1 MAHNKLF
8 AQLERLE
15 SKYLPMWQE
24 ICEIE
29 SPTGCKSGVDAVAD
43 YCIRHA
49 ENMGW
54 DVVRGHEEISG
65 DPVCITM
72 NSGNQMA
79 PICLSAHM
87 DTVHP
92 VGAFGKPAVRIEGDR
107 MVGPGVM
114 DCKGNIIAAMMVMEA
129 LQKCGYDKRP
139 VKLILQSDEETGSRG
154 SGKRTVDFMERH
166 AQGCLCFLNMEPMN
180 PGKVTVQRKGIMG
193 FQIDITGK
201 AGHAGYCYN
210 FANAISEAA
219 QKISRLEQWKEPEG
233 ITCNVGVIQ
242 GGVGT
247 NTVPASCC
255 FKGEAR
261 FSCEAE
267 QQKILA
273 FLQEVTDTVSIPGT
287 SSTLQILSTRLSMPR
302 TEAAM
307 ALLEQ
312 MNGIWEKTGLPR
324 LEPNFVCG
332 GSDCADM
339 VSRGILGV
347 DSLGVEGGGLHSLS
361 EWGSLPSL
369 VTCCKRIGALVWYL

>member
-1 MAHNKLF
+1 MAHSKLF

-29 SPTGCKSGVDAVAD
+29 SPTGCKPGVDAVAD

-49 ENMGW
+49 ETMGW

-129 LQKCGYDKRP
+129 LQSCGYDKRP
-139 VKLILQSDEETGSRG
+139 VKLILQSDEETGSAG
-154 SGKRTVDFMERH
+154 SQKRTVDFMERH
-166 AQGCLCFLNMEPMN
+166 AQGCLCFLNMEPHN
-180 PGKVTVQRKGIMG
+180 AGKVTVQRKGILKVR
-193 FQIDITGK
+193 FDITGQ
-201 AGHAGYCYN
+201 AGHAGMCYN
-210 FANAISEAA
+210 FASAIGEAA
-219 QKISRLEQWKEPEG
+219 HKILQVERYKDKDG
-233 ITCNVGVIQ
+233 ITCNVGTVS
-242 GGVGT
+242 GGTVP
-247 NTVPASCC
+247 NTVPEKCS
-255 FKGEAR
+255 FTVDVR
-261 FSCEAE
+261 FTCEE
-267 QQKILA
+267 ERLRILQQLRQIA
-273 FLQEVTDTVSIPGT
+273 DTPYVAGT
-287 SSTLQILSTRLSMPR
+287 SATLTILSTRLAMPK
-302 TEAAM
+302 TDGALALAAKMNEIFEA
-307 ALLEQ
+307 
-312 MNGIWEKTGLPR
+312 TGLPC
-324 LEPNFVCG
+324 LTPTAVAG

-369 VTCCKRIGALVWYL
+369 VTCCKRIGALVLYL